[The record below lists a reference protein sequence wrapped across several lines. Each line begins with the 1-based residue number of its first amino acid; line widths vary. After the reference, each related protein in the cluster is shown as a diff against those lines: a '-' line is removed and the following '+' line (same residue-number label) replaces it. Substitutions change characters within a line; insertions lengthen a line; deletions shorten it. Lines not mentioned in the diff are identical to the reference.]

1 MAEAAIGFTS
11 QIEILDQVLRENGR
25 PIAFLMG
32 AGCSA
37 SVLDPITGTAIVP
50 IIVGLTA
57 EVESTLITAD
67 LGEPLDRLKTS
78 LSEDGFSTQTVED
91 WLSRLRAMKDI
102 AGKST
107 VRGLSGTDIETLE
120 GAITAAIAKRLNV
133 MLPTDAGGYD
143 GFGQWVS
150 RMTRS
155 TPVEVF
161 SLNYDL
167 LVEQTLERYAVP
179 FFDGFVGSYRPFLD
193 LRAIEQD
200 SLPPRWARLW
210 KMHGSI
216 NWINERG
223 RVLKQ
228 APHPEHVYP
237 GTLIHPSHLK
247 YDQSRR
253 MPFFAMQDQ
262 LRRFLAQPGATLVS
276 IGYSF
281 GDQHINAL
289 IYDGLR
295 ANGSAAL
302 FALMYDPIASYPALL
317 DEASALS
324 NIRVLARDGAAIG
337 GRTRLWAA
345 AADGESRPI
354 DPTDIG
360 DFSGFGQL
368 LQRQTGVVR
377 VS

>member
-1 MAEAAIGFTS
+1 MAEPEIGFTS

-37 SVLDPITGTAIVP
+37 SVSDPTTGAAIVP
-50 IIVGLTA
+50 IIAGLTA
-57 EVESTLITAD
+57 EVEGTLVTAD

-102 AGKST
+102 AGKAT
-107 VRGLSGTDIETLE
+107 VRGLSGPDIETLE

-133 MLPTDAGGYD
+133 ILPTDAGGYD

-150 RMTRS
+150 RMSRS
-155 TPVEVF
+155 APVEVF

-200 SLPPRWARLW
+200 LLPSRWARLW

-216 NWINERG
+216 NWINEHG
-223 RVLKQ
+223 RVLKH

-289 IYDGLR
+289 VYDGLR

-302 FALMYDPIASYPALL
+302 FALMYDAIASYPALL
-317 DEASALS
+317 DEASALP
-324 NIRVLARDGAAIG
+324 NVRVLARDGAAIA

-354 DPTDIG
+354 EPADIG
-360 DFSGFGQL
+360 NFSGFGRL
-368 LQRQTGVVR
+368 LQRQAGAVR
-377 VS
+377 AS